1 MAASCFIDLP
11 RESRNRLLGI
21 ARQSIHCGLAER
33 RALTVAPLPDH
44 GDPLSAVNGV
54 FVTLTQQSNLR
65 GCIGSLEGTAPLAQ
79 AVADAAYSAAFRD
92 PRFPV
97 LAASECART
106 RVEISVLSALEPMV
120 VTGRGHLLETLVPGQ
135 DGLVL
140 EDGYHRSTFLPKVWE
155 QLPEPETFLGQ
166 LLLKAGLPAD
176 HWSSSMRVMRYTSL
190 SFADE
195 DGAGCREAH

>member
-1 MAASCFIDLP
+1 MP
-11 RESRNRLLGI
+11 R
-21 ARQSIHCGLAER
+21 LA
-33 RALTVAPLPDH
+33 P
-44 GDPLSAVNGV
+44 
-54 FVTLTQQSNLR
+54 
-65 GCIGSLEGTAPLAQ
+65 
-79 AVADAAYSAAFRD
+79 
-92 PRFPV
+92 
-97 LAASECART
+97 
-106 RVEISVLSALEPMV
+106 
-120 VTGRGHLLETLVPGQ
+120 HLLETLVPGQ

>member
-1 MAASCFIDLP
+1 MAASFCIDLP
-11 RESRNRLLGI
+11 RESQSRLLGI
-21 ARQSIHCGLAER
+21 ARQSIHRGLEAR
-33 RALTVAPLPDH
+33 RALTVAPP
-44 GDPLSAVNGV
+44 GSRDPLSAVHGV
-54 FVTLTQQSNLR
+54 FVTLTQRTNLR

-92 PRFPV
+92 PRFPA
-97 LAASECART
+97 LAVGECART
-106 RVEISVLSALEPMV
+106 RVEISVLSALEPMA
-120 VTGRGHLLETLVPGQ
+120 VTRRGQLLEMLVPGR

-166 LLLKAGLPAD
+166 LLLKAGLPPD
-176 HWSSSMRVMRYTSL
+176 HWSSSMRLMRYTTV